1 MEYLAAASILGLGYM
16 FQTEGTDKNNKQ
28 KYITQKVKPSKIPT
42 SKNGYDSNRAF
53 EVWQKEQSMADDLKA
68 KSAKPQDTNIITAG
82 PPYKEIYNKVD
93 YSESSLP
100 IEFNQFSS
108 YESSFADLGDP
119 EKSSLLPKNLSV
131 NNKQIPESGGFKGI
145 SLTGDAINPNTFTH
159 NNMQP
164 FFGSG
169 VKQNLDEFATRGI
182 FETFTGTQDNYQKK
196 KEIGLMF
203 EPQKN
208 VTNVYG
214 TSNLDGYML
223 DRYQV
228 SQIRSNE
235 TPVERTYVGP
245 GLNQGY
251 TSTPS
256 GGFQQADTLD
266 YIMPKSTNELRVKTN
281 PKLSYYG
288 RINSGQKISKPGKV
302 GTVFKNRPDTFY
314 IQNPDRYLTTT
325 GAVTAQ
331 AIRPCQIV
339 KFTNRKTTTT
349 KSRKGPAA
357 PVNGTRIAV
366 RGKYRVS
373 DKPQFES
380 DGPRN
385 ATLSGL
391 WNLLGF
397 GNDNKDRPDDYGKKG
412 MNIGSNN
419 RTDYGAKGT
428 NGNLKGNEKG
438 TARNGQSANETKR
451 QSIEDSKRNGNM
463 GISTFKSKVYDPN
476 QKAKTTVRETTEDNE
491 HNGQLKGPNRGKV
504 YDPEDIAKNTGRQT
518 IEDNDH
524 FGNMNQSR
532 YAGQAYDPNDV
543 TRTTGRQTIEDNEHN
558 GNLSGGKYT
567 GKAYDPNDVTRTTGR
582 QTIEDNDHN
591 GHIRGP
597 NRGKVYDP
605 NEPVRDTLRQD
616 TEVNTHNGNMG
627 QGRYA
632 GKAYDPNDVAKDTLR
647 QDTENNTHNG
657 NLSGGVG
664 VKKGKVFDP
673 NQHLK
678 DTTRQDTSVYYVGNQ
693 DGDEV
698 GGYQVTEVEAPTTM
712 RQFQSVEYTGNAGN
726 SGTTNVQMSR
736 ENAGNMNVRS
746 ARASQD
752 RGYTPNARGA
762 NRRGEIPAMNTKK
775 VGDIQ
780 SAYLNERGL
789 QPSQIYN
796 SIPQVNQFNETTLK
810 NNVPNEP
817 LEFRNCDVT
826 LLRIFITN
834 PYTQSLQSW
843 A

>member
-1 MEYLAAASILGLGYM
+1 MEYLASASILGLGYM
-16 FQTEGTDKNNKQ
+16 FQSEGRKEKNNKQ
-28 KYITQKVKPSKIPT
+28 KYVTQNVKLSKVPT

-53 EVWQKEQSMADDLKA
+53 ETWQKEQSMADDLKA

-93 YSESSLP
+93 YSETSLP

-131 NNKQIPESGGFKGI
+131 NNKQVPESGGFKGI
-145 SLTGDAINPNTFTH
+145 SLTADAINPNTFTH

-182 FETFTGTQDNYQKK
+182 FETFTGTNDNYQKK
-196 KEIGLMF
+196 KEQGLLF

-251 TSTPS
+251 TATPS
-256 GGFQQADTLD
+256 GGFQQAETLD

-288 RINSGQKISKPGKV
+288 RINSGQKIAKPGKV

-349 KSRKGPAA
+349 KSHKGPAA

-373 DKPQFES
+373 DKPQYES
-380 DGPRN
+380 TGPRN
-385 ATLSGL
+385 ATLNGL

-397 GNDNKDRPDDYGKKG
+397 GSDDKERPDDYGKKG
-412 MNIGSNN
+412 LNLGSNN

-438 TARNGQSANETKR
+438 VARNGQSANETKR

-463 GISTFKSKVYDPN
+463 GLSTFKSKVYDPN
-476 QKAKTTVRETTEDNE
+476 HKAKTTVRETTEDND

-504 YDPEDIAKNTGRQT
+504 YDPEDVAKNTGRQT

-532 YAGQAYDPNDV
+532 YAG
-543 TRTTGRQTIEDNEHN
+543 
-558 GNLSGGKYT
+558 
-567 GKAYDPNDVTRTTGR
+567 KAYDPNDVTRNTGR

-605 NEPVRDTLRQD
+605 NEAVRDTLRQD
-616 TEVNTHNGNMG
+616 TEINTHNGNMG

-632 GKAYDPNDVAKDTLR
+632 GKAYDPDDVAKDTLR
-647 QDTENNTHNG
+647 QDTENNNHNG
-657 NLSGGVG
+657 NLSGGMG

-698 GGYQVTEVEAPTTM
+698 GGYQVAEVEAPNTM
-712 RQFQSVEYTGNAGN
+712 RQFTSVEYTGNAGN

-736 ENAGNMNVRS
+736 DNAGNMNVRS
-746 ARASQD
+746 ARSSQD
-752 RGYTPNARGA
+752 RGYTPNAQGA
-762 NRRGEIPAMNTKK
+762 NRRGEIPTMNTKK

-796 SIPQVNQFNETTLK
+796 SIPQVNPFNETTLK

-817 LEFRNCDVT
+817 LEFRNCDPH
-826 LLRIFITN
+826 LLKSFLEN

>member
-16 FQTEGTDKNNKQ
+16 FQTEGTKNNKQ
-28 KYITQKVKPSKIPT
+28 KYVTQNVKPSKIPS

-53 EVWQKEQSMADDLKA
+53 EVWQKEQSLADDLKA

-108 YESSFADLGDP
+108 YESSFADLGNP

-182 FETFTGTQDNYQKK
+182 FETFTGTNDNYQKK
-196 KEIGLMF
+196 KEQGLLF

-235 TPVERTYVGP
+235 TPIERTYVGP

-266 YIMPKSTNELRVKTN
+266 YIMPKTTNELRVKTN

-288 RINSGQKISKPGKV
+288 RINSGQKIAKPGKV

-380 DGPRN
+380 TGVRN

-391 WNLLGF
+391 WNILGF
-397 GNDNKDRPDDYGKKG
+397 GKDSENRPDDYGKKG
-412 MNIGSNN
+412 LKLGSNN
-419 RTDYGAKGT
+419 RTDYGTKGT

-438 TARNGQSANETKR
+438 TARNGQNANETKR
-451 QSIEDSKRNGNM
+451 QSMEDSKRNGNM

-476 QKAKTTVRETTEDNE
+476 HKAKTTVRETTEDNE
-491 HNGQLKGPNRGKV
+491 HNGHLRGPNRGKV
-504 YDPEDIAKNTGRQT
+504 YDPEDVAKNTGRQT

-532 YAGQAYDPNDV
+532 YAG
-543 TRTTGRQTIEDNEHN
+543 
-558 GNLSGGKYT
+558 
-567 GKAYDPNDVTRTTGR
+567 KAYDPNDITRTTGR

-605 NEPVRDTLRQD
+605 NEAVRDTLRQD
-616 TEVNTHNGNMG
+616 TEINTHNGNMT
-627 QGRYA
+627 QSRYA

-647 QDTENNTHNG
+647 QDTENNNHNG

-678 DTTRQDTSVYYVGNQ
+678 DTLRQDTSVYYVGNQ
-693 DGDEV
+693 EGEDI
-698 GGYQVTEVEAPTTM
+698 GGYQVAEVEAPNTM
-712 RQFQSVEYTGNAGN
+712 RQFTSVEYTGNAGN

-746 ARASQD
+746 ARATQD
-752 RGYTPNARGA
+752 RGYTPNAQGA

-817 LEFRNCDVT
+817 LEFRNCDPH
-826 LLRIFITN
+826 LLKSFLEN

>member
-16 FQTEGTDKNNKQ
+16 FQTEGAEKNNKQ
-28 KYITQKVKPSKIPT
+28 KYVTQKVKPSKVPT

-53 EVWQKEQSMADDLKA
+53 EVWQKEQAMADDLKS

-93 YSESSLP
+93 YSETSLP

-119 EKSSLLPKNLSV
+119 EKSTLLPKNLSV

-182 FETFTGTQDNYQKK
+182 FETFTGTNDNYQKK
-196 KEIGLMF
+196 KEQGLLF

-235 TPVERTYVGP
+235 TPIERTYVGP

-251 TSTPS
+251 TATPS

-288 RINSGQKISKPGKV
+288 RINSGQKIAKPGKV

-325 GAVTAQ
+325 GAVTAPS
-331 AIRPCQIV
+331 IRPCQIV

-373 DKPQFES
+373 DKPQYEN

-391 WNLLGF
+391 WNILGF
-397 GNDNKDRPDDYGKKG
+397 GKDNEQRPDDYGKKG
-412 MNIGSNN
+412 LTVGSNN

-451 QSIEDSKRNGNM
+451 QSMEDSKHNGNM
-463 GISTFKSKVYDPN
+463 GVSTFKSKVYDPN
-476 QKAKTTVRETTEDNE
+476 HKAKTTVRETTENNE
-491 HNGQLKGPNRGKV
+491 HNGQLKGPNRAKV
-504 YDPEDIAKNTGRQT
+504 YDPNDVAKNTGRQT

-532 YAGQAYDPNDV
+532 YAG
-543 TRTTGRQTIEDNEHN
+543 
-558 GNLSGGKYT
+558 
-567 GKAYDPNDVTRTTGR
+567 KAYDPNENARNTGR

-605 NEPVRDTLRQD
+605 NEVARDTLRQD
-616 TEVNTHNGNMG
+616 TEVNTHNGNL
-627 QGRYA
+627 
-632 GKAYDPNDVAKDTLR
+632 N
-647 QDTENNTHNG
+647 
-657 NLSGGVG
+657 GGVG

-693 DGDEV
+693 EGEDV
-698 GGYQVTEVEAPTTM
+698 GGYQVAEVDAPTTM

-736 ENAGNMNVRS
+736 DNAGNMNVRS
-746 ARASQD
+746 ARATQD
-752 RGYTPNARGA
+752 RGYTPNAQGPSG
-762 NRRGEIPAMNTKK
+762 RGEIPTMNTKK

-780 SAYLNERGL
+780 SQYLNERGL

-826 LLRIFITN
+826 LLKNFIEN
-834 PYTQSLQSW
+834 PFTQSLQSW

>member
-1 MEYLAAASILGLGYM
+1 MEYLAAASILGLGFV
-16 FQTEGTDKNNKQ
+16 FQSQGNDQKNNKP
-28 KYITQKVKPSKIPT
+28 KYIKQDVKASKVPT
-42 SKNGYDSNRAF
+42 SKNVYDSNRAF
-53 EVWQKEQSMADDLKA
+53 QVWQKEQAMADDLKA

-119 EKSSLLPKNLSV
+119 EKASLLPQNLSK
-131 NNKQIPESGGFKGI
+131 NNKQLPESGGFKGI

-182 FETFTGTQDNYQKK
+182 FETFTGTNDNYQKK
-196 KEIGLMF
+196 KEQGPLF

-208 VTNVYG
+208 VTNIYG

-235 TPVERTYVGP
+235 TPIERTYVGP

-251 TSTPS
+251 TATPS

-288 RINSGQKISKPGKV
+288 RINAGQKIAKPGKI
-302 GTVFKNRPDTFY
+302 GTVYKNRPDTFY
-314 IQNPDRYLTTT
+314 IQDPDRYFTTT
-325 GAVTAQ
+325 GAVTGQ
-331 AIRPCQIV
+331 AVRPCQV
-339 KFTNRKTTTT
+339 VRFTNRKTTTT

-373 DKPQFES
+373 DKPQYES

-391 WNLLGF
+391 WNILGF
-397 GNDNKDRPDDYGKKG
+397 GSDDKDRPDDYGKKG
-412 MNIGSNN
+412 LSIDPNN
-419 RTDYGAKGT
+419 RGDYTEKGR
-428 NGNLKGNEKG
+428 NGNLKGNDKG
-438 TARNGQSANETKR
+438 TARNGQSAQETKR
-451 QSIEDSKRNGNM
+451 QTMEDSKRDGNM
-463 GISTFKSKVYDPN
+463 GVSTFKSKVYDPN
-476 QKAKTTVRETTEDNE
+476 HKAKTTVRETTEDND
-491 HNGQLKGPNRGKV
+491 HNGHLRGPNRGKV
-504 YDPEDIAKNTGRQT
+504 YDPDDVARNTGRQTIEDNDHNGHLNGGKHVGKAYDPNDITRTTGRQT

-524 FGNMNQSR
+524 FGNMGQSK
-532 YAGQAYDPNDV
+532 YAGKAYDPNDT
-543 TRTTGRQTIEDNEHN
+543 TRTTGRQTM
-558 GNLSGGKYT
+558 
-567 GKAYDPNDVTRTTGR
+567 
-582 QTIEDNDHN
+582 EDNDHN
-591 GHIRGP
+591 GQVKGP
-597 NRGKVYDP
+597 TRGKV
-605 NEPVRDTLRQD
+605 
-616 TEVNTHNGNMG
+616 
-627 QGRYA
+627 
-632 GKAYDPNDVAKDTLR
+632 YDPNDVAKDTLR
-647 QDTENNTHNG
+647 QDTELNDHNG
-657 NLSGGVG
+657 NLSAPYGI
-664 VKKGKVFDP
+664 KKGKAFDP
-673 NQHLK
+673 DQHLK
-678 DTTRQDTSVYYVGNQ
+678 DTLRQDTSVYYVGNQ
-693 DGDEV
+693 EGEDV
-698 GGYQVTEVEAPTTM
+698 GGYQVAEVNAPNTM

-726 SGTTNVQMSR
+726 SGTTNVPMNR
-736 ENAGNMNVRS
+736 DNAGNMNVRS
-746 ARASQD
+746 ARSNQD
-752 RGYTPNARGA
+752 RGYTPNAQGP
-762 NRRGEIPAMNTKK
+762 NQRGEIPTMNTKK

-780 SAYLNERGL
+780 SAYLNERGV

-796 SIPQVNQFNETTLK
+796 SIPQVNMFNQSTQK
-810 NNVPNEP
+810 NTVPNEP
-817 LEFRNCDVT
+817 LEFRNCDPS
-826 LLRIFITN
+826 LLKNFIEN

>member
-1 MEYLAAASILGLGYM
+1 MEYLASASILGLGYM
-16 FQTEGTDKNNKQ
+16 FQSEGRKEKNNKQ
-28 KYITQKVKPSKIPT
+28 KYVTQNVKLSKVPT

-53 EVWQKEQSMADDLKA
+53 ETWQKEQSMADDLKA

-93 YSESSLP
+93 YSETSLP

-131 NNKQIPESGGFKGI
+131 NNKQVPESGGFKGI

-182 FETFTGTQDNYQKK
+182 FETFTGTNDNYQKK
-196 KEIGLMF
+196 KEQGLLF

-251 TSTPS
+251 TATPS
-256 GGFQQADTLD
+256 GGFQQAETLD

-288 RINSGQKISKPGKV
+288 RINSGQKIAKPGKV

-349 KSRKGPAA
+349 KSHKGPAA

-373 DKPQFES
+373 DKPQYES
-380 DGPRN
+380 TGPRN
-385 ATLSGL
+385 ATLNGL

-397 GNDNKDRPDDYGKKG
+397 GSDDKERPDDYGKKG
-412 MNIGSNN
+412 LNLGSNN

-438 TARNGQSANETKR
+438 VARNGQSANETKR

-463 GISTFKSKVYDPN
+463 GLSTFKSKVYDPN
-476 QKAKTTVRETTEDNE
+476 HKAKTTVRETTEDND

-504 YDPEDIAKNTGRQT
+504 YDPEDVAKNTGRQT

-532 YAGQAYDPNDV
+532 YAG
-543 TRTTGRQTIEDNEHN
+543 
-558 GNLSGGKYT
+558 
-567 GKAYDPNDVTRTTGR
+567 KAYDPNDVTRNTGR

-605 NEPVRDTLRQD
+605 NEAVRDTLRQD
-616 TEVNTHNGNMG
+616 TEINTHNGNMG

-632 GKAYDPNDVAKDTLR
+632 GKAYDPDDVAKDTLR
-647 QDTENNTHNG
+647 QDTENNNHNG
-657 NLSGGVG
+657 NLSGGMG

-698 GGYQVTEVEAPTTM
+698 GGYQVAEVEAPNTM
-712 RQFQSVEYTGNAGN
+712 RQFTSVEYTGNAGN

-736 ENAGNMNVRS
+736 DNAGNMNVRS
-746 ARASQD
+746 ARSSQD
-752 RGYTPNARGA
+752 RGYTPNAQGA
-762 NRRGEIPAMNTKK
+762 NRRGEIPTMNTKK

-796 SIPQVNQFNETTLK
+796 SIPQVNPFNETTLK

-817 LEFRNCDVT
+817 LEFRNCDPH
-826 LLRIFITN
+826 LLKSFLEN

>member
-16 FQTEGTDKNNKQ
+16 FQTEGTKDNKQ
-28 KYITQKVKPSKIPT
+28 KYITQNVKPSKVPT

-53 EVWQKEQSMADDLKA
+53 EVWQKEQALADDLKA
-68 KSAKPQDTNIITAG
+68 KSVKPQDTNIITAG

-93 YSESSLP
+93 YSETSLP

-119 EKSSLLPKNLSV
+119 EKSGLLPKNLSV

-182 FETFTGTQDNYQKK
+182 FETFTGTNDNYQKK
-196 KEIGLMF
+196 KEQGLLF

-235 TPVERTYVGP
+235 TPIERTYVGP

-251 TSTPS
+251 TATPS

-266 YIMPKSTNELRVKTN
+266 YIMPKTTNELRVKTN

-288 RINSGQKISKPGKV
+288 RINSGQKIAKPGKV

-373 DKPQFES
+373 DKPQFET

-397 GNDNKDRPDDYGKKG
+397 GSEDRPDDYGKKG
-412 MNIGSNN
+412 LNLGSNN

-438 TARNGQSANETKR
+438 VARNGQSANETKR

-476 QKAKTTVRETTEDNE
+476 QKAKTTVRETTEDND
-491 HNGQLKGPNRGKV
+491 HNGHLRGPNRGKV
-504 YDPEDIAKNTGRQT
+504 YDPDDIARN
-518 IEDNDH
+518 
-524 FGNMNQSR
+524 
-532 YAGQAYDPNDV
+532 
-543 TRTTGRQTIEDNEHN
+543 
-558 GNLSGGKYT
+558 
-567 GKAYDPNDVTRTTGR
+567 TGR

-591 GHIRGP
+591 GNLSGGKYAGKAYDPEDVARNTGRQTLEDNDHNGHISGP

-616 TEVNTHNGNMG
+616 TEVNTHNGN
-627 QGRYA
+627 
-632 GKAYDPNDVAKDTLR
+632 
-647 QDTENNTHNG
+647 
-657 NLSGGVG
+657 LSGGVG

-678 DTTRQDTSVYYVGNQ
+678 DTLRQDTSVYYVGNQ
-693 DGDEV
+693 EGEDV
-698 GGYQVTEVEAPTTM
+698 GGYQVAEVEAPTTM

-746 ARASQD
+746 ARATQD
-752 RGYTPNARGA
+752 RGYTPNAQGA
-762 NRRGEIPAMNTKK
+762 NRRGEIPVMNTKK

-817 LEFRNCDVT
+817 LEFRNCDPH
-826 LLRIFITN
+826 LLKSFIEN
-834 PYTQSLQSW
+834 PFTQSLQSW

>member
-1 MEYLAAASILGLGYM
+1 
-16 FQTEGTDKNNKQ
+16 
-28 KYITQKVKPSKIPT
+28 
-42 SKNGYDSNRAF
+42 
-53 EVWQKEQSMADDLKA
+53 MADDLKA

-93 YSESSLP
+93 YSETSLP

-119 EKSSLLPKNLSV
+119 EKTTLLPKNLSV

-145 SLTGDAINPNTFTH
+145 SLTGDPIHPNTFTH

-169 VKQNLDEFATRGI
+169 VKQNMDEFATRGI
-182 FETFTGTQDNYQKK
+182 FETFTGTNDNYQKK
-196 KEIGLMF
+196 KEQGLLF

-251 TSTPS
+251 TATPS
-256 GGFQQADTLD
+256 GGFQQAETLD
-266 YIMPKSTNELRVKTN
+266 YIMPKTTNELRVKTN

-288 RINSGQKISKPGKV
+288 RINSGQKIAKPGKV

-373 DKPQFES
+373 DKPQYES

-385 ATLSGL
+385 ATLNGL
-391 WNLLGF
+391 WNILGF
-397 GNDNKDRPDDYGKKG
+397 NSDEKRPDDYGKK
-412 MNIGSNN
+412 NILVGSNN
-419 RTDYGAKGT
+419 RTDYGVKGT

-438 TARNGQSANETKR
+438 SARNGQSANETKR

-463 GISTFKSKVYDPN
+463 GLSIFKSKVYDPN
-476 QKAKTTVRETTEDNE
+476 QKAKTTVRETTENNE
-491 HNGQLKGPNRGKV
+491 HNGQLKGPNRAKV
-504 YDPEDIAKNTGRQT
+504 YDPNDVAKNTGRQT

-532 YAGQAYDPNDV
+532 YAGKAYDPNDV
-543 TRTTGRQTIEDNEHN
+543 TKTTGRQTIEDNDHN
-558 GNLSGGKYT
+558 GNLNGGKYA
-567 GKAYDPNDVTRTTGR
+567 GKAYDPNETARNTGR

-605 NEPVRDTLRQD
+605 N
-616 TEVNTHNGNMG
+616 
-627 QGRYA
+627 
-632 GKAYDPNDVAKDTLR
+632 DVAKDTLR
-647 QDTENNTHNG
+647 QDTEDNHHNG
-657 NLSGGVG
+657 NLNGGVG
-664 VKKGKVFDP
+664 VKKGKVYDP

-693 DGDEV
+693 EGEDV
-698 GGYQVTEVEAPTTM
+698 GGYQVTEVDAPTTM

-736 ENAGNMNVRS
+736 DNAGNMNVRS
-746 ARASQD
+746 ARATQD
-752 RGYTPNARGA
+752 RGYTPNAQGPSG
-762 NRRGEIPAMNTKK
+762 RGEIPTMNTKK

-780 SAYLNERGL
+780 SQYLNERGL

-826 LLRIFITN
+826 LLKSFIEN
-834 PYTQSLQSW
+834 PYSQSLSSTY
-843 A
+843 

>member
-16 FQTEGTDKNNKQ
+16 FQTEGSNNTLQNNKQ
-28 KYITQKVKPSKIPT
+28 KYITQNVKPSKVPT

-53 EVWQKEQSMADDLKA
+53 ETWQKEQSMADDLKA

-93 YSESSLP
+93 YSETSLP

-145 SLTGDAINPNTFTH
+145 SLTGDAINPNSFTH

-169 VKQNLDEFATRGI
+169 VKQNLDEFANRGI
-182 FETFTGTQDNYQKK
+182 FETFTGTSDNYQKK
-196 KEIGLMF
+196 KEQGLLF

-235 TPVERTYVGP
+235 TPIEKVYVGP

-251 TSTPS
+251 TATPS

-266 YIMPKSTNELRVKTN
+266 YSMPKSTNELRVKTN

-288 RINSGQKISKPGKV
+288 RINSGQKIAKPGKV

-325 GAVTAQ
+325 GAVTAPS
-331 AIRPCQIV
+331 IRPCQIV

-349 KSRKGPAA
+349 KSHTGPAA

-373 DKPQFES
+373 DKPQYEN

-385 ATLSGL
+385 ASLSGL
-391 WNLLGF
+391 WNILGF
-397 GNDNKDRPDDYGKKG
+397 GVDDKNRPDDYGKKG
-412 MNIGSNN
+412 LKLGSNN

-438 TARNGQSANETKR
+438 AARNGQNANETKR
-451 QSIEDSKRNGNM
+451 QSIEDAKRSGNM
-463 GISTFKSKVYDPN
+463 GLSIFKSKVYDPN
-476 QKAKTTVRETTEDNE
+476 HKAKTTVRETTEDNE

-524 FGNMNQSR
+524 YGNMNQSR
-532 YAGQAYDPNDV
+532 YAG
-543 TRTTGRQTIEDNEHN
+543 
-558 GNLSGGKYT
+558 
-567 GKAYDPNDVTRTTGR
+567 KAYDPNDVSRTTGR

-591 GHIRGP
+591 GHLNGGKYVGKAYDPNDVTRNTGRQTIEDNEHNGHIRGA

-616 TEVNTHNGNMG
+616 TEI
-627 QGRYA
+627 
-632 GKAYDPNDVAKDTLR
+632 
-647 QDTENNTHNG
+647 NTHNG
-657 NLSGGVG
+657 NLNGGVG

-693 DGDEV
+693 EGEDV
-698 GGYQVTEVEAPTTM
+698 GGYQVTEVNAPTTM
-712 RQFQSVEYTGNAGN
+712 RQFTTVEYTGNAGN

-736 ENAGNMNVRS
+736 ENTGNMNVRS

-752 RGYTPNARGA
+752 RGYTPNAQGPSG
-762 NRRGEIPAMNTKK
+762 RGEIPLMNTKK

-780 SAYLNERGL
+780 SSYLNERGL

-796 SIPQVNQFNETTLK
+796 SIPQVNLFNETTLK

-817 LEFRNCDVT
+817 LEFRNADPS
-826 LLRIFITN
+826 LLSAFISN
-834 PYTQSLQSW
+834 PYSQSLQSW